1 MFIPA
6 VTIEVQTGRH
16 PWRWCGSG
24 KACREASGSTR
35 HASRRDA
42 TVGCDALPS
51 PWSVGLLS
59 GTAHTADAPQGT
71 GRVSVS
77 IHCLHTVSVPPC
89 RGCTCRTACPLTFYA
104 LHSSVPQSGSG
115 SQGNCTVFLV
125 SLAMPSPPNV
135 VYNVARYPMLYRTPP
150 CCF

>member
-1 MFIPA
+1 M
-6 VTIEVQTGRH
+6 
-16 PWRWCGSG
+16 
-24 KACREASGSTR
+24 ACIEASSSTR
-35 HASRRDA
+35 HESRRVA
-42 TVGCDALPS
+42 AAGCDALPWL
-51 PWSVGLLS
+51 WSACLPS
-59 GTAHTADAPQGT
+59 GTVRTTDAPPGT

-77 IHCLHTVSVPPC
+77 THCLRTVSVPPC
-89 RGCTCRTACPLTFYA
+89 LYCTGRTACPLTFYA